1 MHGSQSQTSPP
12 FTKRNMNMTYQC
24 HCICKKGTWIWPINV
39 IVSHHQFYQT
49 LGQNDTPGE
58 AYSAGLITKIPSP
71 FLHSFL
77 HLNLRCKQELV
88 ASACGVDTGLFAFHV
103 SKLLMIQRLR
113 KSKCFLPKHHSFDR
127 EYHNQDNCS
136 HKLMLAFRR
145 TVLSVGWTSYS

>member
-24 HCICKKGTWIWPINV
+24 HRIYKEEHESDLSMSLYRTTNSIEHYGRMILPLKPISLR
-39 IVSHHQFYQT
+39 SH
-49 LGQNDTPGE
+49 
-58 AYSAGLITKIPSP
+58 SKIQSP

-127 EYHNQDNCS
+127 EYHNQD
-136 HKLMLAFRR
+136 K
-145 TVLSVGWTSYS
+145 Y